1 MENINW
7 YPGHMKKT
15 RELIAE
21 NLKLVDA
28 VIEVCDARI
37 PVSSRNPI
45 LGELVRSKLRVVALN
60 KRDLADAEATKAWIS
75 ELRRGG
81 EKAVSL
87 NSRDGEGLNALFD
100 ALPVKRPLRVMIVG
114 VPNSGKSSLINR
126 LTGRK
131 GAQTGNRPGV
141 TKGKQ
146 WLTIEGGLRLLDT
159 PGILWPKFE
168 DPTVGL
174 NLAFC
179 GSIRDE
185 ILDSAELGLK
195 LIELLSVGYG
205 DMLNERYG
213 LGEDKRI
220 VPSVS
225 SGIGE
230 AGQKEPSPLS
240 SALLTMEAIAKK
252 RGYILPGRRIDYGRT
267 GRVLLDEFR
276 SGKIGR
282 ITLER
287 P

>member
-1 MENINW
+1 
-7 YPGHMKKT
+7 MKKT

-45 LGELVRSKLRVVALN
+45 LGELTRSKPKVVVLN
-60 KRDLADAEATKAWIS
+60 KRDLADAEATKMWIS
-75 ELRRGG
+75 KLRKMGDRP
-81 EKAVSL
+81 VSMDCRKGIGMK
-87 NSRDGEGLNALFD
+87 SLFD
-100 ALPVKRPLRVMIVG
+100 ALPAKRPLRVMIVG

-141 TKGKQ
+141 TRGKQ
-146 WLTIEGGLRLLDT
+146 WLSIEGGLRLLDT

-168 DPTVGL
+168 DPLVGL

-185 ILDSAELGLK
+185 ILDSAELGLR
-195 LIELLSVGYG
+195 LIKLLSSEYA
-205 DMLNERYG
+205 DMLSDRYQ
-213 LGEDKRI
+213 LD
-220 VPSVS
+220 
-225 SGIGE
+225 GIGE
-230 AGQKEPSPLS
+230 GPSPLS
-240 SALLTMEAIAKK
+240 SALMIMEAIAKK
-252 RGYILPGRRIDYGRT
+252 RGYILPGKRIDYERT
-267 GRVLLDEFR
+267 GRVVLDEFR
-276 SGKIGR
+276 SGKIGY
-282 ITLER
+282 ITLEK